1 MHAGGVTSA
10 TQLPVTETSPPAGT
24 CWTEENLDPDLQYHI
39 QHCTCSCN
47 HMGYGNFSDYQV
59 AHGVYTAHPH
69 AHPHPHPHMARVLNG
84 GMPHFNG
91 AVHFPSSHRP
101 QFRPMD
107 TYSDSSSDGPKA
119 MYELRPCLLIVLC
132 IVLILVCIVLGVSYS
147 GSSSQVP
154 ESLSRTDIVKR
165 LLREVPLID
174 GHNDLPW
181 NIRKFVH
188 NHLVNFN
195 LSSDLSSIEP
205 WSKSSWSHTDLPRL
219 RKGMVGAQFWSAYVP
234 CSSQHM
240 DAVQITMEQVDIIRR
255 FTELYSDDLKLVTSV
270 QEIRAVHRL
279 GKIASMIGVEG
290 GHSLG
295 NSMAVLRMFYKLGV
309 RYLTLTHACPTPWA
323 GCCLGPTNTTS
334 DPDDN
339 QGLSQFG
346 VLVVRE
352 CNRLGMLVD
361 LSHTSVETMKHVL
374 NISSAPVIFSHS
386 SAYALCSSP
395 RNVPDPVLKLV
406 ALNDG
411 IVMVS
416 FYSLYLTCSLN
427 SSIDDV
433 IAHLDH
439 IKNVAG
445 EDHVGLGAGYDGI
458 NYTAKGLEDVSH
470 YPDLLAALLDHP
482 SWTETQVKKLA
493 GLNFLRVLGK
503 AEQIRDEM
511 KDTVKPI
518 EDWLAQTTDLKPLN
532 TDCITET

>member
-1 MHAGGVTSA
+1 
-10 TQLPVTETSPPAGT
+10 
-24 CWTEENLDPDLQYHI
+24 
-39 QHCTCSCN
+39 
-47 HMGYGNFSDYQV
+47 
-59 AHGVYTAHPH
+59 
-69 AHPHPHPHMARVLNG
+69 
-84 GMPHFNG
+84 
-91 AVHFPSSHRP
+91 
-101 QFRPMD
+101 
-107 TYSDSSSDGPKA
+107 
-119 MYELRPCLLIVLC
+119 
-132 IVLILVCIVLGVSYS
+132 
-147 GSSSQVP
+147 
-154 ESLSRTDIVKR
+154 
-165 LLREVPLID
+165 
-174 GHNDLPW
+174 HNDLPW
-181 NIRKFVH
+181 NIRKFIH

-195 LSSDLSSIEP
+195 LSSDLSVTEP

-240 DAVQITMEQVDIIRR
+240 DAVQITMEQVDVIRR
-255 FTELYSDDLKLVTSV
+255 FTELYSDDLKLVTSA
-270 QEIRAVHRL
+270 QEIRAVHRE

-323 GCCLGPTNTTS
+323 GCCSSLFSPSPG
-334 DPDDN
+334 
-339 QGLSQFG
+339 SQ
-346 VLVVRE
+346 LVVRE
-352 CNRLGMLVD
+352 CNRLGMLID
-361 LSHTSVETMKHVL
+361 LSHTSVQTMRHVL

-386 SAYALCSSP
+386 SAFALCPSP

-458 NYTAKGLEDVSH
+458 N
-470 YPDLLAALLDHP
+470 
-482 SWTETQVKKLA
+482 
-493 GLNFLRVLGK
+493 
-503 AEQIRDEM
+503 
-511 KDTVKPI
+511 
-518 EDWLAQTTDLKPLN
+518 
-532 TDCITET
+532 